1 MAVPADGYRHADDLA
16 SEDTGAL
23 ELVVK
28 NTFLTLQEPQILRRS
43 QSWSSS
49 SHLSENS
56 SSSHRDRPA
65 AAVQQLPEPVSSI
78 AEALSNLDR
87 DSEHV
92 IFPATSSSSSA
103 GTQRSRNV
111 AGASSSSM
119 AGPGPEQRTTNW
131 TLDTNTSNGDDELLR
146 WCEGPEGRQAE
157 ARRWRDHDHE
167 LGQCRPCKFFVKEGC
182 EQGQSCRYCHL
193 PHEKKS
199 RIGRRARPSKHARQQ
214 CREMKQMLEENL
226 SGDPQL
232 RDQIASELAKTNK
245 YFGRLA
251 RWNDT
256 DPTALPPSSSLQPQ
270 QQSMPAEHAT
280 AAEHALEAIV
290 DAATAAEHA
299 SGYNT
304 GPGQRPFPPQI
315 QRPPWTSKL
324 SL

>member
-1 MAVPADGYRHADDLA
+1 MAVPADGYMHADDQA
-16 SEDTGAL
+16 PEDTGAL

-28 NTFLTLQEPQILRRS
+28 NTFLTLQEPQTLRRS

-49 SHLSENS
+49 SHASTT
-56 SSSHRDRPA
+56 SSHRERPA
-65 AAVQQLPEPVSSI
+65 F
-78 AEALSNLDR
+78 AEAVSNLDH

-92 IFPATSSSSSA
+92 LFPATSSSSS
-103 GTQRSRNV
+103 TTSQRSRNV

-119 AGPGPEQRTTNW
+119 AGPGAEQRTTNW
-131 TLDTNTSNGDDELLR
+131 TLNTNTACGDEELLR
-146 WCEGPEGRQAE
+146 WCEAPE
-157 ARRWRDHDHE
+157 ARRWKDHE
-167 LGQCRPCKFFVKEGC
+167 LGQCKPCKFFTKDVC
-182 EQGQSCRYCHL
+182 EAGQSCRYCHL

-251 RWNDT
+251 RWDDT
-256 DPTALPPSSSLQPQ
+256 DPTAIPSSSSLHTETV
-270 QQSMPAEHAT
+270 A
-280 AAEHALEAIV
+280 
-290 DAATAAEHA
+290 DAAAAAAHA

-315 QRPPWTSKL
+315 QRPWTSKL